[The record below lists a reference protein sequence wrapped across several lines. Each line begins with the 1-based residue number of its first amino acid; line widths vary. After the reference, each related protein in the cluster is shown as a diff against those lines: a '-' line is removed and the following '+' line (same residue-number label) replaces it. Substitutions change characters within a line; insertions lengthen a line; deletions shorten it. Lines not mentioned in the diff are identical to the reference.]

1 MEKLRYISSET
12 YVEGVIVEI
21 HDGAFVIDLKGRLG
35 QFKIPSRMLITDYEP
50 KIGQEVGFMLSYPE
64 VLSPE
69 PNPEYVANILR
80 EKEKFARIEAKK
92 RENLK
97 KQLLEEIANEGK

>member
-21 HDGAFVIDLKGRLG
+21 HDGAFTIDLKGRLG

-64 VLSPE
+64 VLSQE

-80 EKEKFARIEAKK
+80 EREKFARIEQTK

-97 KQLLEEIANEGK
+97 KQLLKEIEESK